1 MIPTPLQGQVLRPP
15 RPFFFVSKTQNWP
28 QLGQQYAP
36 SFTTQES
43 EEQEEGTEDEEEPGL
58 SGNNATK
65 SQISNN
71 KLEAVPPQIELKEK
85 DEEDVKEKSE
95 EKKEEEEGK
104 DEEEEEE
111 EKDKEEQEDEG
122 IELDSNSDSTAS
134 HQGQKF
140 IKAVPV

>member
-1 MIPTPLQGQVLRPP
+1 M
-15 RPFFFVSKTQNWP
+15 
-28 QLGQQYAP
+28 
-36 SFTTQES
+36 
-43 EEQEEGTEDEEEPGL
+43 
-58 SGNNATK
+58 
-65 SQISNN
+65 
-71 KLEAVPPQIELKEK
+71 PPQIELKEK

-95 EKKEEEEGK
+95 EKKEEEEEK

-140 IKAVPV
+140 IKAVPVRHTWEMLQQKWSTSTTHGLHTYKHKAFQVWSLWTGY